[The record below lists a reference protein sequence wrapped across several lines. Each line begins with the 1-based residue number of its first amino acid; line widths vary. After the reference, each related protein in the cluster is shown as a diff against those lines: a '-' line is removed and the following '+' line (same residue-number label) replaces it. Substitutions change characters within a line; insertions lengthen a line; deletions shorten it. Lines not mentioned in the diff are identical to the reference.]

1 VDTIM
6 AVAAH
11 TASGRGGGADIFQC
25 GVIDNDPS
33 WTVAECFDFIRPR
46 FLEQDLPYCLES
58 PSLSFIESKALL
70 TVLEVVL
77 YEVPLFVLG
86 VAAQLLSMASLYF
99 WYKLYWRTSGL
110 RFEMEDVAKCSD
122 SDIDIDLDLDA
133 EIRSLEVALFDKPYS
148 FEKRVGFMKRARGKM
163 KWFDRNYSFFVNQ
176 RWRFDH
182 SNVKAL
188 WQSLDT
194 DSRRKYQF
202 DVDRLSFNQYAY
214 DAALVCF
221 RKYIAYRDDKK
232 RDQLQFEAVLKE
244 KLHFLKQRRRA
255 KGERA
260 LSADERKQIVDVV
273 RKLFFMI
280 GLDYKVTVGIVV
292 AMAAIAAFS
301 VFYGSW
307 R

>member
-1 VDTIM
+1 
-6 AVAAH
+6 
-11 TASGRGGGADIFQC
+11 
-25 GVIDNDPS
+25 
-33 WTVAECFDFIRPR
+33 
-46 FLEQDLPYCLES
+46 
-58 PSLSFIESKALL
+58 
-70 TVLEVVL
+70 
-77 YEVPLFVLG
+77 
-86 VAAQLLSMASLYF
+86 MASLYF

-110 RFEMEDVAKCSD
+110 RFEMEDVAKC

-188 WQSLDT
+188 FQSLDA

-202 DVDRLSFNQYAY
+202 DVDRLSFNQYAF

-232 RDQLQFEAVLKE
+232 RSRLQLEAVLE
-244 KLHFLKQRRRA
+244 ERVRFLKERRRA
-255 KGERA
+255 KGERS
-260 LSADERKQIVDVV
+260 LSAHERKQIVDVV

-301 VFYGSW
+301 FLCGSW